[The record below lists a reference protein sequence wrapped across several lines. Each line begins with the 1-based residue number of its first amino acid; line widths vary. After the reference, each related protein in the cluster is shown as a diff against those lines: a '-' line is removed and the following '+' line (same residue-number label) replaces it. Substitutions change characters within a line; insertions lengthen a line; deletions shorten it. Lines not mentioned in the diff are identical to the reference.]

1 VREWPHH
8 DKAVDELL
16 KPADLVASML
26 RDAQAPVS
34 FSQLK
39 PVPDPEVVTWALT
52 KGHLMRDRFCVLD
65 LAVLIGAWS
74 PDDVA
79 EVLLELEELA
89 T

>member
-1 VREWPHH
+1 
-8 DKAVDELL
+8 
-16 KPADLVASML
+16 ML
-26 RDAQAPVS
+26 HDAQAPVS
-34 FSQLK
+34 FSQLA